1 MLIDLVFPVYGS
13 RLYADHNYYL
23 HSALCNACP
32 DIYTMPNFAF
42 NSINGIPNN
51 LGEIKLGTRSILM
64 LRLPV
69 QYANNPSKIQLL
81 NIGKYQIRL
90 GQPIIK
96 QIKPT
101 STLESRIVVIKNAET
116 APDFIAAVQA
126 QLKTLQINATIQLKE
141 RLTTR
146 ITKPDRHYTI
156 VGYHTQL
163 SNLNKTDSI
172 ELQNH
177 GIGGKRRLGCGVF
190 VAV

>member
-1 MLIDLVFPVYGS
+1 MSDFS
-13 RLYADHNYYL
+13 
-23 HSALCNACP
+23 
-32 DIYTMPNFAF
+32 F
-42 NSINGIPNN
+42 NTINGHPTND
-51 LGEIKLGTRSILM
+51 GEIILGTKSVLR

-69 QYANNPSKIQLL
+69 SSATIVSKINTLRL
-81 NIGKYQIRL
+81 CKYRIYF

-96 QIKPT
+96 QIKPA

-126 QLKTLQINATIQLKE
+126 QLKALQINATIQLKE

-146 ITKPDRHYTI
+146 ITKTDRHYTI